1 MKNTGI
7 RRIASALSIALGA
20 GLGIALAPHASA
32 QQEQAARVIITGSNI
47 PRTEAEGVSPVQT
60 ITRDEIERSGVI
72 TATDLVNR
80 ISSNMSGYS
89 PTQALG
95 DSGKPGFSGA
105 SLRGLG
111 GSNTL
116 VLLNGRRI
124 ANYAFDSGGVDLNT
138 IPLSAIERVEVLLDG
153 ASAIYGTDAIGGVI
167 NFITRTDYSGGE
179 AMAFNDSPRQ
189 LGGSKQQQA
198 LAGGTG
204 NLRSDGFNLFGSI
217 DFQKMQAIRAIDR
230 EFAKTSFLPQYGIN
244 KTSGNV
250 FPANVQTATGVINP
264 GFATGCFPPV
274 SIPQPNG
281 TCRYDYASRIDIVPP
296 QEKTSAFLSGAF
308 RVSQAMQLFGEL
320 NYVHNVTTFAVSEV
334 PASAATTFNGDP
346 LLYPAN
352 GPFDPYA
359 GARGNLNIFWRAI
372 PAGRR
377 TDEATSDAAR
387 AVVGMKGLVL
397 DWDYNVGL
405 SYNWNKAVD
414 RYTDGWVY
422 ESKLLPAMFTG
433 LINPF
438 GPQTAAGQA
447 LLDSTKITG
456 VVRDATGRVPTVDA
470 RVTKEL
476 TRMPAGPLGIALGV
490 EVRQEKFVDD
500 PKSVLASG
508 DVLGGGGNQ
517 SHEEGSRNVKALY
530 AELSVPIVRTL
541 EGQMA
546 VRMDRYSDFG
556 STTNPKVGLKW
567 TPIRELGFRGAYN
580 KGFHAPSLFDLHGPQ
595 IRSNTANTHD
605 DPARC
610 PGGVPVNPATQ
621 ALDCNVQQDSRIGGN
636 TDLQPEKS
644 KQFSLG
650 MIAEPWRAASV
661 TVDYYN
667 IERSNT
673 ISTLSDDLVF
683 SDPAKYSALIVRGPG
698 APGDPAGTPG
708 VIDYIDL
715 RTLNLGK
722 IKTNGL
728 DVSFRAQTPRFA
740 FGTLKFGLQGNRV
753 LKYQYQ
759 VEKDGPYSNNLGL
772 FAFVN
777 DGNGSTYRIIPTWR
791 HYATATWE
799 LQDWA
804 LTLANSYTSSY
815 RDANANQPPSP
826 PQDNKV
832 SAYRLWDLFATFTG
846 EKNLTLIVGVRNLF
860 DRDPPFSNQGQTFQV
875 GFEPKFADPAGRSIF
890 GKLIWKFL

>member
-1 MKNTGI
+1 M
-7 RRIASALSIALGA
+7 
-20 GLGIALAPHASA
+20 
-32 QQEQAARVIITGSNI
+32 
-47 PRTEAEGVSPVQT
+47 
-60 ITRDEIERSGVI
+60 
-72 TATDLVNR
+72 
-80 ISSNMSGYS
+80 
-89 PTQALG
+89 
-95 DSGKPGFSGA
+95 
-105 SLRGLG
+105 
-111 GSNTL
+111 
-116 VLLNGRRI
+116 
-124 ANYAFDSGGVDLNT
+124 
-138 IPLSAIERVEVLLDG
+138 
-153 ASAIYGTDAIGGVI
+153 
-167 NFITRTDYSGGE
+167 
-179 AMAFNDSPRQ
+179 
-189 LGGSKQQQA
+189 
-198 LAGGTG
+198 
-204 NLRSDGFNLFGSI
+204 
-217 DFQKMQAIRAIDR
+217 
-230 EFAKTSFLPQYGIN
+230 
-244 KTSGNV
+244 
-250 FPANVQTATGVINP
+250 FPANVQPSSGVINP

-274 SIPQPNG
+274 SLPQPNG

-320 NYVHNVTTFAVSEV
+320 NYVHNVTTFAVSET

-359 GARGNLNIFWRAI
+359 GANGNLSLFWRAI

-397 DWDYNVGL
+397 DWDYNVGF

-414 RYTDGWVY
+414 RYTDGWMY

-456 VVRDATGRVPTVDA
+456 VVRDATGRVPTLDA

-476 TRMPAGPLGIALGV
+476 TRMPAGPLGVALGV

-500 PKSVLASG
+500 PKSVLSSG

-517 SHEEGSRNVKALY
+517 SHEEGSRTVKALY

-541 EGQMA
+541 EGQVA
-546 VRMDRYSDFG
+546 VRMDNYSDFG
-556 STTNPKVGLKW
+556 NTTNPKVGIKW

-580 KGFHAPSLFDLHGPQ
+580 TGFHAPSLFDLHGPQ
-595 IRSNTANTHD
+595 ITSNTANTHD

-621 ALDCNVQQDSRIGGN
+621 ALDCNVQQNARIGGN
-636 TDLQPEKS
+636 TDLTPEKS

-650 MIAEPWRAASV
+650 MIAEPWRSASV
-661 TVDYYN
+661 TVDFYN

-728 DVSFRAQTPRFA
+728 DVSFRAQTPRFP
-740 FGTLKFGLQGNRV
+740 FGTFKFGLHGNRV

-759 VEKDGPYSNNLGL
+759 VEKDGPYSDNLGK

-815 RDANANQPPSP
+815 RDANANP
-826 PQDNKV
+826 PQERRV
-832 SAYRLWDLFATFTG
+832 SDYSLWDLFATFTG
-846 EKNLTLIVGVRNLF
+846 EKNVTLIVGVRNLF
-860 DRDPPFSNQGQTFQV
+860 DTDPPFSNQGQTFQV